1 MIRTRVAR
9 RYARALFD
17 LAREQGKIESIGEQL
32 REVHELLTGNPELR
46 TTLMTPVL
54 PRKAKAEIL
63 EALLER
69 AGLDPLVAN
78 FLRVLLEARKLVILG
93 DILQAYGGLADEAAG
108 RVRGEVV
115 TVLPLESEELDT
127 LRSALSRSL
136 NKEVLLSA
144 RQSPEILGGVVARVG
159 NMVFDASLRTQLQ
172 RLRESLIKG

>member
-17 LAREQGKIESIGEQL
+17 LAREQGKIEAIGEQL

-46 TTLMTPVL
+46 ATLMAPVL

-78 FLRVLLEARKLVILG
+78 FLRVLLEARKLVLL
-93 DILQAYGGLADEAAG
+93 DEILQAYGELADEAAG

-115 TVLPLESEELDT
+115 TALPLEPGELDA

-136 NKEVLLSA
+136 NREVLLSA